1 MAAGRRI
8 AGRVECTAVLVDVEH
23 DRCADG
29 GWLGLEVVAAAGEF
43 VPGALI
49 DAVVDG
55 QRSRLFKGLLAIGV
69 GVKRVLVVVG
79 GKARRGNGG
88 FWLQIELDEV
98 EQ

>member
-8 AGRVECTAVLVDVEH
+8 ASCVQCTVGLVDVEH

-29 GWLGLEVVAAAGEF
+29 GWLGLEFVAALGEF
-43 VPGALI
+43 IPGTLV
-49 DAVVDG
+49 DAVINS
-55 QRSRLFKGLLAIGV
+55 QRSRFFKRLRAVGV

-79 GKARRGNGG
+79 GKARRRNGG